1 MQNHPVFQNT
11 SLTWYPLLMT
21 RFWKSKMHEM
31 GQRVRGSVER
41 GFKLTRFHFAISF
54 ISGESKCKAQASL
67 SISHYSG
74 HSCVSRGVGWCR
86 QYSEGRISAGGQTDW
101 KTGQYSGWASGPVS
115 VVAVQCV
122 SCQQATQHSTPV
134 HKCMYHIN
142 ITQNQLSTGLYCVT
156 DPSFIVPV
164 GDCDDQIPTIITTAS
179 KDSFLWETREC
190 WKLPIDVIFSSSKM
204 STLK

>member
-1 MQNHPVFQNT
+1 MSFRHQLYFRRIKEQSASVSINI
-11 SLTWYPLLMT
+11 SLFRAFMCFTGCWMV
-21 RFWKSKMHEM
+21 SVV
-31 GQRVRGSVER
+31 QR
-41 GFKLTRFHFAISF
+41 
-54 ISGESKCKAQASL
+54 
-67 SISHYSG
+67 
-74 HSCVSRGVGWCR
+74 R
-86 QYSEGRISAGGQTDW
+86 QDNSAGGQTDW
-101 KTGQYSGWASGPVS
+101 KTGQYSGWDSGPLS
-115 VVAVQCV
+115 VMVAVQCV